1 MILEKKMKKY
11 AKYLFRAAL
20 ILILLALAVFYFRDK
35 GTVTI
40 YNHSNQTIKNV
51 VIIYGNPSDTMWIGD
66 IPADDSQRAVV
77 NYQHAWEK
85 SLSLQY
91 ETEQNQRMVQ
101 ELDGYVVEKKH
112 YKVEI
117 EWGKKIDKI

>member
-1 MILEKKMKKY
+1 MKKY
-11 AKYLFRAAL
+11 AKYLFRAVL

-35 GTVTI
+35 GTVAI

-91 ETEQNQRMVQ
+91 ETEQNQRVMR

-117 EWGKKIDKI
+117 E